1 MTAAFYRVDGDAL
14 ILSVRVQPGA
24 RRDEIVEVRD
34 GVLRIRLRAA
44 AIEGRA
50 NEALCAFLA
59 ERLGTAKSR
68 VRVLQGESSRS
79 KRVAVSGARRAPE
92 TLVLSGKNAG

>member
-1 MTAAFYRVDGDAL
+1 MTAAFYRLNGDAL

-79 KRVAVSGARRAPE
+79 KRVAVRGARRPPASLLAPPE
-92 TLVLSGKNAG
+92 GR

>member
-1 MTAAFYRVDGDAL
+1 MSFYRLDGEVL

-24 RRDEIVEVRD
+24 RADEVAGVRD

-44 AIEGRA
+44 AVEGRA

-68 VRVLQGESSRS
+68 VRVLQGETSRS
-79 KRVAVSGARRAPE
+79 KRVAVRGARLPPASLLATPE
-92 TLVLSGKNAG
+92 DQ

>member
-1 MTAAFYRVDGDAL
+1 MTTPFYRVSADAL

-24 RRDEIVEVRD
+24 KADAVMGVAE
-34 GVLRIRLRAA
+34 GVLRIRLKAP

-59 ERLGTAKSR
+59 ERLGTSKSQVEILKGQAGRLKQVR
-68 VRVLQGESSRS
+68 VR
-79 KRVAVSGARRAPE
+79 GARHAPE
-92 TLVLSGKNAG
+92 RLIS

>member
-1 MTAAFYRVDGDAL
+1 MTPAFYRLDGDTL
-14 ILSVRVQPGA
+14 ILSVRLQPGA

-68 VRVLQGESSRS
+68 VHVLQGETSRS
-79 KRVAVSGARRAPE
+79 KRVAVSGAKRPAASLLAPP
-92 TLVLSGKNAG
+92 ADR

>member
-1 MTAAFYRVDGDAL
+1 MTAAFYRLDGDTL

-24 RRDEIVEVRD
+24 RRDEVAEVRN
-34 GVLRIRLRAA
+34 GVLRIRLQAT

-50 NEALCAFLA
+50 NAALCAFLA

-68 VRVLQGESSRS
+68 VRVLQGKNSRS
-79 KRVAVSGARRAPE
+79 KRVTVSGARHAPE
-92 TLVLSGKNAG
+92 TLVLQGKTAS